1 MLLEFFLRKKKKKT
15 KTTNIEEIGAF
26 PSPEL

>member
-1 MLLEFFLRKKKKKT
+1 MLLEFFLRKKKKT